1 MANSGMICYEMSGTE
16 ADITMKEES
25 DLMHTSGEESDLRE
39 GAMPQERSHTSGE
52 EPDIRGGTRHQG
64 MSHTSGEEPDL
75 SRK

>member
-39 GAMPQERSHTSGE
+39 GAMPQGRNQTSGE
-52 EPDIRGGTRHQG
+52 EPDIRG
-64 MSHTSGEEPDL
+64 
-75 SRK
+75 